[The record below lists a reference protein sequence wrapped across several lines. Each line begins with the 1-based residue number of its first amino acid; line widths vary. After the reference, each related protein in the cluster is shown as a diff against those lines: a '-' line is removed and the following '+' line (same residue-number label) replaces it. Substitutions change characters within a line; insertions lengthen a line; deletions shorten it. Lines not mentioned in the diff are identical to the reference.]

1 MVRSSSLISPPNEPD
16 DGVVSIP
23 DSESDVES
31 EPSSLMVI
39 ESSSNKTRRNRAH
52 GRAREDTLASL
63 EQRMRKARHKPN
75 PWKCSICCYD
85 FITLEILQNHV
96 KENHHEYTY
105 KCERCP
111 YFSKQGSYMQT
122 HEQSHDKMKRK
133 HKNPGVHKCD
143 LCNVWLVTLHFSRH
157 LRGYHGE

>member
-1 MVRSSSLISPPNEPD
+1 MRPS
-16 DGVVSIP
+16 
-23 DSESDVES
+23 S
-31 EPSSLMVI
+31 EPSSLMAI

-111 YFSKQGSYMQT
+111 YFSKQGSNMQI
-122 HEQSHDKMKRK
+122 HERSHDKMKRK
-133 HKNPGVHKCD
+133 HKNPGVHRCE

-157 LRGYHGE
+157 LRLITVNKLLIIVITCSLDNTFRDYIARSL